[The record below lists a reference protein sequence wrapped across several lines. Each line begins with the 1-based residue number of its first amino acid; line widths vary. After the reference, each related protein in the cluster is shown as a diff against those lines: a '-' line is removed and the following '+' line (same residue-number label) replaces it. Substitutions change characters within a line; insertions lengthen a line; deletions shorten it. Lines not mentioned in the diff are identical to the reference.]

1 MRVRTLTWGE
11 IDRLVDGLAA
21 KLPPGSRCWGVPRG
35 GSVVAAML
43 RIKHDVTIT
52 ADSSEATIAVDDL
65 IDSGRTARMVR
76 EKYNL
81 DLEPLL
87 VKENSDWIVFPW
99 EGTELAED
107 AENTVTR
114 MLQQIGEDP
123 TRPEL
128 EDTPRQV
135 VQCWDDLFSGYRY
148 GNGDVAKLLENAVDG
163 RASAPSRDGAMLV
176 VVGIPFISTCEHH
189 LLPFFG
195 DADLACLPGAG
206 MTNGL
211 GDIRGLVDVLARRL
225 QTPQRLTEQ
234 ICHALAGKSE
244 GAAVRLKGTYLCL
257 MARGLE
263 SRQSEIETTAYSGGF
278 RTAPELQ
285 SRFLSGLP

>member
-1 MRVRTLTWGE
+1 
-11 IDRLVDGLAA
+11 
-21 KLPPGSRCWGVPRG
+21 
-35 GSVVAAML
+35 
-43 RIKHDVTIT
+43 
-52 ADSSEATIAVDDL
+52 
-65 IDSGRTARMVR
+65 
-76 EKYNL
+76 
-81 DLEPLL
+81 
-87 VKENSDWIVFPW
+87 
-99 EGTELAED
+99 
-107 AENTVTR
+107 
-114 MLQQIGEDP
+114 
-123 TRPEL
+123 
-128 EDTPRQV
+128 
-135 VQCWDDLFSGYRY
+135 
-148 GNGDVAKLLENAVDG
+148 
-163 RASAPSRDGAMLV
+163 
-176 VVGIPFISTCEHH
+176 
-189 LLPFFG
+189 
-195 DADLACLPGAG
+195 